1 MFTDEEME
9 VQTMTNLN
17 GDSVIIWEDIKGEI
31 EVDLF
36 KDIPLSP
43 MSYSSE
49 NHQSPEESKQ

>member
-1 MFTDEEME
+1 ME

-17 GDSVIIWEDIKGEI
+17 GDSVIIRDDVKCEI

-36 KDIPLSP
+36 KDIAMSP

-49 NHQSPEESKQ
+49 NRQSPEESKQ